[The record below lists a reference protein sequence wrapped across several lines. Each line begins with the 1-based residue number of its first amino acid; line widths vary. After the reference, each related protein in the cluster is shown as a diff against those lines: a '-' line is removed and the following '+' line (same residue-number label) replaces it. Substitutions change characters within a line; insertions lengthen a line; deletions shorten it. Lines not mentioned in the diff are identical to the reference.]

1 MTKIDW
7 AVRGLDPDAPISVNA
22 RAILRVR
29 IAEFYHYEPIVA
41 DDRATP
47 ELHQLR
53 IAAKRLR
60 YTLELFADIF
70 GESGQVQIERVKA
83 VQEVLG
89 NLHDCDVR
97 IAMIEDEL
105 VELAGEQMQ
114 DLNRL
119 LGTAPEDEHRSLTS
133 SALRPPPDDPRR
145 GLIALLSRQHAARR
159 AAYAEFAKLWL
170 KYGTQGMRAGLV
182 KLSSMSTNHAASDRA
197 GKLA

>member
-7 AVRGLDPDAPISVNA
+7 AVRGLDPDAPVSVNA
-22 RAILRVR
+22 RGILRVR
-29 IAEFYHYEPIVA
+29 IAEFYHYEPIVG

-60 YTLELFADIF
+60 YTLELFANVF
-70 GESGQVQIERVKA
+70 GESGQTQIDRVKA

-97 IAMIEDEL
+97 IGMIEDEL

-114 DLNRL
+114 ELNRL
-119 LGTAPEDEHRSLTS
+119 LGSAPEDELRSLTS

-159 AAYAEFAKLWL
+159 AAYDEFAKLWQ
-170 KYGTQGMRAGLV
+170 KFGIEGMRADLV
-182 KLSSMSTNHAASDRA
+182 KLSSMNTDVSIRERSRNQA
-197 GKLA
+197 

>member
-29 IAEFYHYEPIVA
+29 IAEFYHYQPIVD

-70 GESGQVQIERVKA
+70 GELGQKQTNRVKA

-89 NLHDCDVR
+89 TLHDCDVR
-97 IAMIEDEL
+97 IEMIEDEL
-105 VELAGEQMQ
+105 VELAGEQMHE
-114 DLNRL
+114 LNRL
-119 LGTAPEDEHRSLTS
+119 LGSAPEDELRSLTS

-159 AAYAEFAKLWL
+159 AAYGEFAKLWQKL
-170 KYGTQGMRAGLV
+170 AVEGMRADLV
-182 KLSSMSTNHAASDRA
+182 KLSSMSTDFSNRERSWIQA
-197 GKLA
+197 

>member
-7 AVRGLDPDAPISVNA
+7 AVRGLDPDAPVSANA

-29 IAEFYHYEPIVA
+29 IAEFYHYEPIVG
-41 DDRATP
+41 DERATP

-70 GESGQVQIERVKA
+70 GESGQKQINRVKA

-89 NLHDCDVR
+89 TLHDCDVR
-97 IAMIEDEL
+97 IGMIEDEL

-114 DLNRL
+114 ELNRL
-119 LGTAPEDEHRSLTS
+119 LGSAPEDELRSLTS

-159 AAYAEFAKLWL
+159 AAYGEFAKLWQ
-170 KYGTQGMRAGLV
+170 KFGNEGMRADLV
-182 KLSSMSTNHAASDRA
+182 QLSSMSTDFSNRERSWIQA
-197 GKLA
+197 

>member
-7 AVRGLDPDAPISVNA
+7 AVRGLDPDAPVSVNA

-29 IAEFYHYEPIVA
+29 IAEFYHYEPIVG
-41 DDRATP
+41 DERATP

-60 YTLELFADIF
+60 YTLELFADVF
-70 GESGQVQIERVKA
+70 GALGQAQIDRVKA
-83 VQEVLG
+83 IQEVLG

-97 IAMIEDEL
+97 IGMIEDEL
-105 VELAGEQMQ
+105 VELAGEQMHE
-114 DLNRL
+114 LNRM
-119 LGTAPEDEHRSLTS
+119 LGSAPEDELRSLTS

-159 AAYAEFAKLWL
+159 AAYDQFAKLWL
-170 KYGTQGMRAGLV
+170 KFGAAGMRADLV
-182 KLSSMSTNHAASDRA
+182 KVSSMNTGLSTRA
-197 GKLA
+197 RTRSQA

>member
-1 MTKIDW
+1 MTRGAW
-7 AVRGLDPDAPISVNA
+7 PVRGLDPNAPVSVNA

-29 IAEFYHYEPIVA
+29 IAEFYHYQPIVA

-60 YTLELFADIF
+60 YTLELFSDTF
-70 GESGQVQIERVKA
+70 GESGLVQIERVKA
-83 VQEVLG
+83 IQEVLG

-97 IAMIEDEL
+97 IMMIEDEL

-114 DLNRL
+114 DLNRM
-119 LGTAPEDEHRSLTS
+119 LGTFPEEELRSLTS

-145 GLIALLSRQHAARR
+145 GLIALLSRQHSARR
-159 AAYAEFAKLWL
+159 AAYAEFLKLWK
-170 KYGTQGMRAGLV
+170 KYGAQGMRADLV
-182 KLSSMSTNHAASDRA
+182 RLSSTSTNHASIERL
-197 GKLA
+197 GNSQ